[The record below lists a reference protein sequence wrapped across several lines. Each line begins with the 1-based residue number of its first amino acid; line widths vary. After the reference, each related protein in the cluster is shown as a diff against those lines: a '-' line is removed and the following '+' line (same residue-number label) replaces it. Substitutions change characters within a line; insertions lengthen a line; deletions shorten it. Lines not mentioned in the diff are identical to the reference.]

1 MYELKN
7 KSVLKFDKKVNFD
20 KFDLITKIHRFFSI
34 AYYGYYPKE
43 NKLKLILFGFY
54 SLFIY
59 AIILSL
65 CSPCLITDFNCNETN
80 ASLANTKYRQAI
92 IFLVFRNFIA
102 IISSINYS
110 IRGREFAR
118 IIDDLRKLF
127 NNLYKNGYQNQ
138 LSRIKLFPIV
148 LMLFFL
154 SFVII
159 SLVFTIHKGLEINFL
174 KFLSILISEC
184 YLQVLYFSTDFYVV
198 YFTLCLVLLQN
209 LFRIELRNYQ
219 KILLT
224 VNDIN
229 AIEFKLKAIQSLI
242 VRISNLLSP
251 LLLFVFRAIFYDLV
265 TCLYF
270 IMNAIKTTE
279 YLSPRSLGPYCG
291 LIVFTTRLFII
302 CFNAERLA
310 VKVFL
315 A

>member
-7 KSVLKFDKKVNFD
+7 ICVLKFDKKLNFD
-20 KFDLITKIHRFFSI
+20 KFDLIIKIHRFFGI
-34 AYYGYYPKE
+34 AYYGYYPNE

-65 CSPCLITDFNCNETN
+65 CSPCLITDFNCNQTN
-80 ASLANTKYRQAI
+80 TSLANTEFRQAI
-92 IFLVFRNFIA
+92 IFLIVRNFIA

-110 IRGREFAR
+110 LRGREFAQ
-118 IIDDLRKLF
+118 IIDDLRKIF
-127 NNLYKNGYQNQ
+127 YKLYKNRYQNQ
-138 LSRIKLFPIV
+138 LLRIKIFPTV

-154 SFVII
+154 FFVII

-174 KFLSILISEC
+174 KFISILISEC

-209 LFRIELRNYQ
+209 LFTIELRNYQ
-219 KILLT
+219 KISLT

-242 VRISNLLSP
+242 DRISNLLSP
-251 LLLFVFRAIFYDLV
+251 LLLFVFGAIFYDLV

-270 IMNAIKTTE
+270 VMNAIKTTE
-279 YLSPRSLGPYCG
+279 YLSSRSKGSYCG